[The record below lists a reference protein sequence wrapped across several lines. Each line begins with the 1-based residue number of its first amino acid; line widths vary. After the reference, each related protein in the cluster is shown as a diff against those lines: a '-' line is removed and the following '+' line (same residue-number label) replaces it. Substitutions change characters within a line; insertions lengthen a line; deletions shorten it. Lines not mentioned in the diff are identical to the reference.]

1 MPVVRRIC
9 FVCQGNIIR
18 SPLAKNLFI
27 KMAEEA
33 GLAGR
38 FEVDSAGTDDYHVGQ
53 SPDGRMQR
61 VAARHGLTYDGR
73 ARQFQYPD
81 LDYFDLILAM
91 DTANRSD
98 LRSLADTPQQRARIH
113 LLREFDPKGGAGV
126 SVPDPYYGSADGF
139 EEVYQVI
146 ERSVR
151 GLIEALEQ
159 GAAWPSPGL

>member
-1 MPVVRRIC
+1 MPAAKRIC

-38 FEVDSAGTDDYHVGQ
+38 FQVDSAGTDDYHMGQ
-53 SPDGRMQR
+53 SPDGRMLR
-61 VAARHGLTYDGR
+61 VAIRHGLTYDGR

-81 LDYFDLILAM
+81 LDRFDLILAM
-91 DTANRSD
+91 DTSNRSD
-98 LRSLADTPQQRARIH
+98 LRYLANTPEQRARIH
-113 LLREFDPKGGAGV
+113 LLREFDPMGGPGI
-126 SVPDPYYGSADGF
+126 SVPDPYYGAADGF

-151 GLIEALEQ
+151 GLLDALEQ
-159 GAAWPSPGL
+159 EAT